1 MKKLLFILL
10 LFSQTTFG
18 QFALSIPDETT
29 PYTYTA
35 TPPAKTYAT
44 LNPNNKSPNVT
55 LSGGDLTFSR
65 NGGTGV
71 CVSTIGVKS
80 GIHYYEAKLNSFTTA
95 PDFFSG
101 VMISNCVLNAN
112 LGSTASGYSLLGDDG
127 GYYNNGFLAF
137 AGGSTYPLAVNDVL
151 GFEVNMQNHTL
162 TVYRND
168 VAQTPTPI
176 FTGLTGGAYYPAFS
190 VQFNAVNVTVN
201 FGGSAFTY
209 TGHTNANQGIY
220 Q

>member
-1 MKKLLFILL
+1 MKKLLLL
-10 LFSQTTFG
+10 LLVFNQIAYG
-18 QFALSIPDETT
+18 QFALSVPDETT
-29 PYTYTA
+29 AYTYTA

-44 LNPNNKSPNVT
+44 LSSTNKSPFVT
-55 LSGGDLTFSR
+55 LSGGNLTFAR

-80 GIHYYEAKLNSFTTA
+80 GTWYFEAKLNSFTTA

-101 VMISNCVLNAN
+101 LMISNCVLNAN

-127 GYYNNGFLAF
+127 GYYNNGFIAF
-137 AGGSTYPLAVNDVL
+137 AGASTYPLAVNDVL

-168 VAQTPTPI
+168 VAQTPTPL
-176 FTGLTGGAYYPAFS
+176 FTQLTGGAYFPAFS

-201 FGGSAFTY
+201 FGATAFTY

-220 Q
+220 E